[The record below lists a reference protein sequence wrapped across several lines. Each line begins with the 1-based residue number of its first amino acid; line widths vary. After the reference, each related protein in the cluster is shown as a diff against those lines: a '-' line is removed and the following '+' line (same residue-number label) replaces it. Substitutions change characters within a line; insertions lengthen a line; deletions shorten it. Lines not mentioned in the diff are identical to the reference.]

1 MVNDEDRGGRE
12 QHTVV
17 PGQPVQ
23 RCGEV
28 RLVLVKGTATAT
40 ADQRVND
47 HQLRLDVVH
56 QLHELGI
63 ALERPVGLNE
73 RLTLNRV
80 INLLKLL
87 FELHQRLI
95 TIQQQHRTFL
105 DWNGL
110 TPDDERSTSR
120 NVFRNSPSR
129 HGFAIA
135 TSAINQHHRGV
146 RQHIRNQ
153 IVAFL
158 ITVHQI
164 LSTHQ
169 TVGTLKLN
177 LINNQFLKRKLIS
190 ITGLERQ
197 VIEVVIHLSRVI
209 QLQIFLGLLDDLLK
223 RQNSLTER
231 NRHLIDLIDQLFGGL
246 IMSKAIAIWVVVISQ
261 VDQAAQTKTTA

>member
-1 MVNDEDRGGRE
+1 M
-12 QHTVV
+12 
-17 PGQPVQ
+17 
-23 RCGEV
+23 
-28 RLVLVKGTATAT
+28 
-40 ADQRVND
+40 
-47 HQLRLDVVH
+47 
-56 QLHELGI
+56 
-63 ALERPVGLNE
+63 
-73 RLTLNRV
+73 
-80 INLLKLL
+80 
-87 FELHQRLI
+87 
-95 TIQQQHRTFL
+95 
-105 DWNGL
+105 
-110 TPDDERSTSR
+110 
-120 NVFRNSPSR
+120 
-129 HGFAIA
+129 
-135 TSAINQHHRGV
+135 

-231 NRHLIDLIDQLFGGL
+231 NRHLIDFINDLLGGL
-246 IMSKAIAIWVVVISQ
+246 IIDKAVSIWVVVISQ
-261 VDQAAQTKTTA
+261 LNQAAQTKTTA